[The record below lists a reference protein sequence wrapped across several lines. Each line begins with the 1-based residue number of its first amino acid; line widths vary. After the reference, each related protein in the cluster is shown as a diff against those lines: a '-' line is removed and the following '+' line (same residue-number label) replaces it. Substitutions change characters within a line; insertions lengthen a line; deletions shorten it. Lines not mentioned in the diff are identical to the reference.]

1 MDFAAVK
8 IVFNYDMSEDAD
20 TYLHRV
26 YSKNFSFSLLLNIL
40 FQVIR
45 AGRFGTKGLAIT
57 FVANESDTE
66 ILNEVQSRLEVQI
79 SEMPDEIDVV
89 THIENH

>member
-40 FQVIR
+40 F
-45 AGRFGTKGLAIT
+45 
-57 FVANESDTE
+57 
-66 ILNEVQSRLEVQI
+66 
-79 SEMPDEIDVV
+79 
-89 THIENH
+89 